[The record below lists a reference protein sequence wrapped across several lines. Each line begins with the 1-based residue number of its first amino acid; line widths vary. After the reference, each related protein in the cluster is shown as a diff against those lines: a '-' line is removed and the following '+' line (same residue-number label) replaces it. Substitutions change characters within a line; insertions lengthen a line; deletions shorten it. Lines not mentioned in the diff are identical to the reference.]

1 MNIAIVRLSAL
12 GDIVNS
18 AFVLQF
24 IKQKYPNAKITWIC
38 EEVFSDIFKGMQ
50 SLHVKTINLKKIKK
64 EKSFLLLKQTINEL
78 KTLGNFDVVVD
89 MQGLIKSALTARIIS
104 PNTHG
109 FDKNSIREKPASWF
123 YKTTTNIP
131 YEENV
136 VKRNAKIISD
146 VIGLDIT
153 DKMILNKQKVFP
165 VLHVNSFKNDKP
177 NVVFIIGAS
186 WDSKIYPKKSL
197 VEVINGLNIN
207 AHIVWG
213 NEKEKEDALFIT
225 SKTSA
230 SLAPKMSLDELVSFI
245 SYANLVIGNDTGPT
259 HIAWA
264 QNVASITIFGPTNE
278 RMIYKTQKNI
288 AINSDSKVDILNI
301 DKNDY
306 SIKDIPP
313 EIIIQKAKELLNGI

>member
-1 MNIAIVRLSAL
+1 MKIAIVRLSAL

-24 IKQKYPNAKITWIC
+24 IKQKYPDAKITWIC
-38 EEVFSDIFKGMQ
+38 EEVFSDIFKG
-50 SLHVKTINLKKIKK
+50 LDIEVFAINLKQLKKQKSLSHLFQTIKK
-64 EKSFLLLKQTINEL
+64 LKSLNE
-78 KTLGNFDVVVD
+78 FDVVID

-131 YEENV
+131 YKENV

-146 VIGLDIT
+146 ALKLNISDE
-153 DKMILNKQKVFP
+153 MILNKQKVFP
-165 VLHVNSFKNDKP
+165 ILHKNPFKKDTK

-197 VEVINGLNIN
+197 VEVINALDIN

-213 NEKEKEDALFIT
+213 SEKEKEDALFIA

-245 SYANLVIGNDTGPT
+245 SYADLVIGNDTGPT

-278 RMIYKTQKNI
+278 RMIYKTSKNI
-288 AINSDSKVDILNI
+288 AINSDSKVDILHI

-306 SIKDIPP
+306 SIKNILPKVV
-313 EIIIQKAKELLNGI
+313 IQKAKELLNGI

>member
-1 MNIAIVRLSAL
+1 L
-12 GDIVNS
+12 
-18 AFVLQF
+18 
-24 IKQKYPNAKITWIC
+24 
-38 EEVFSDIFKGMQ
+38 
-50 SLHVKTINLKKIKK
+50 
-64 EKSFLLLKQTINEL
+64 
-78 KTLGNFDVVVD
+78 
-89 MQGLIKSALTARIIS
+89 
-104 PNTHG
+104 
-109 FDKNSIREKPASWF
+109 
-123 YKTTTNIP
+123 YK
-131 YEENV
+131 ENV